1 MKFIERL
8 NKLLPPKKGARITLF
23 VLIIAAVIA
32 SIFVG
37 KFVSNFVASMT
48 IVDLPGKPVARPT
61 KQTEPD
67 SEDNNQNPS
76 KPVATLPS
84 SNVDLPDPWDGTS
97 RVNML
102 FMGLDY
108 RDWEAGDIPRTDTMI
123 LFSFDPIGN
132 TASMISIPRDLWVS
146 IPGFDYEKINTA
158 YFLGESWKIP
168 GGGPGLAMKTVEQ
181 LLGVPIQYYLQLDFY
196 AFVSFIDHI
205 DGVKI
210 DIPQEIDVVL
220 MGTNE
225 IETLYPGR
233 VVLPGDIALAY
244 ARARYTEGGDF
255 DRAQRQQQIIMG
267 VINRITEFKMVPTLI
282 ANADKLY
289 ADLSAGINTNL
300 SLNDGIRLGLR
311 VLDIPKENIKNT
323 VISGSYV
330 TLEKSPE
337 GLDILRPV
345 PDKIRLLRDEFFSS
359 GAAVGPVSV
368 AKDLI
373 ELVKME
379 NAAVGIY
386 NGSSV
391 AGLAEKT
398 ADYLRSKG
406 LNIVEV
412 ANSEYSIYSQVTL
425 KGSKPYT
432 LKYLFDT
439 MTISSNRVFNRYD
452 PASEIDLVLILGD
465 DWANNNPI
473 P

>member
-196 AFVSFIDHI
+196 AF
-205 DGVKI
+205 
-210 DIPQEIDVVL
+210 
-220 MGTNE
+220 
-225 IETLYPGR
+225 YR
-233 VVLPGDIALAY
+233 
-244 ARARYTEGGDF
+244 
-255 DRAQRQQQIIMG
+255 
-267 VINRITEFKMVPTLI
+267 
-282 ANADKLY
+282 
-289 ADLSAGINTNL
+289 
-300 SLNDGIRLGLR
+300 
-311 VLDIPKENIKNT
+311 
-323 VISGSYV
+323 SY
-330 TLEKSPE
+330 
-337 GLDILRPV
+337 
-345 PDKIRLLRDEFFSS
+345 
-359 GAAVGPVSV
+359 
-368 AKDLI
+368 
-373 ELVKME
+373 
-379 NAAVGIY
+379 
-386 NGSSV
+386 
-391 AGLAEKT
+391 
-398 ADYLRSKG
+398 
-406 LNIVEV
+406 
-412 ANSEYSIYSQVTL
+412 
-425 KGSKPYT
+425 
-432 LKYLFDT
+432 
-439 MTISSNRVFNRYD
+439 
-452 PASEIDLVLILGD
+452 
-465 DWANNNPI
+465 
-473 P
+473 